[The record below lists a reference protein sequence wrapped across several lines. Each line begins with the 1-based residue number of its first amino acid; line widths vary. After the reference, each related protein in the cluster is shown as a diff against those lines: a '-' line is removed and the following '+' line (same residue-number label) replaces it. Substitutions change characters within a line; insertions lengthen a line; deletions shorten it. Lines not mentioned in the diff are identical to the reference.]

1 MTSAYSESQ
10 YSDYISF
17 MKAKKENAN
26 KKSHKVITEYFDYTN
41 DPYSHDNASV
51 VEEIE
56 KCKFDCEKKY
66 KNPHF
71 YNETQNNQNCYQTN
85 QQQQQQNYI
94 DPQMYFQQQQ
104 TPQTANF
111 YSPQQQLPYCAAPQ
125 LMNEANFY
133 SQPGQQVP
141 YCPPA
146 PPQGNNQQFPYY
158 PNGPQGT
165 MMPQQIAEHN
175 FINKPQ
181 LNESKILPQPNFYPQ
196 QQQTPYC
203 PQANNMTVQN
213 QTGQKMPNCDEN
225 AYQNF
230 YPQQNQPCQQTPAY
244 CPQVNNV
251 PKQNQTGQQMPFSCP
266 PPLQVADEKG
276 YPNYYTQQTP
286 CCSQATHMP
295 KQNQPGQPMPFSPA
309 PQPPQ
314 MPDENGLQNKT
325 DCNGCHQNNGMPQS
339 AGNCG
344 QGQQTCGKCCAKSRR
359 PKCGPIFV
367 PEYEQEE
374 PRNNCMQDNIEI
386 IKAETIYVKRDEHQQ
401 QDFQCFVTGQACGDT
416 AKLGAPCSY
425 GQAPRSCRPCHQK
438 DPDPFSSQNPI
449 IMPTIYK
456 PLQRGRMADTFN
468 DYHTG
473 VKPYC
478 GYTDNIGNPDQ
489 EYDEISKEMWADY
502 FEDLKMQNLKESRFD
517 YGYYDE
523 VRNNYNPNRMHKNSV
538 ISKNRKCLDIPG
550 TEYVKP
556 NKVRIES
563 KNNIFIENSRS
574 SKKFA
579 PQTSDPQNW
588 PIDSFK
594 PLNGNSNF

>member
-1 MTSAYSESQ
+1 MASAYSDSQ
-10 YSDYISF
+10 YSDYMSF
-17 MKAKKENAN
+17 MKAKNEHVN
-26 KKSHKVITEYFDYTN
+26 KKSHKVVTEYFDYTN

-56 KCKFDCEKKY
+56 KCKIECEKKY

-71 YNETQNNQNCYQTN
+71 YNEN
-85 QQQQQQNYI
+85 QQQQQQNYM
-94 DPQMYFQQQQ
+94 DPQMYFQQS
-104 TPQTANF
+104 PQTANF
-111 YSPQQQLPYCAAPQ
+111 YSPQQQLPYCAGPQ

-146 PPQGNNQQFPYY
+146 PPQNNTQQFSYY
-158 PNGPQGT
+158 PNGPQGP
-165 MMPQQIAEHN
+165 MMPQQVTEHN

-181 LNESKILPQPNFYPQ
+181 LNESKVLPQPNFYS
-196 QQQTPYC
+196 QQQTPYY
-203 PQANNMTVQN
+203 PQANNVMTVQN
-213 QTGQKMPNCDEN
+213 QTSDEN
-225 AYQNF
+225 AYKNL
-230 YPQQNQPCQQTPAY
+230 YPQQQNQPCQQTPAY
-244 CPQVNNV
+244 CPNNV
-251 PKQNQTGQQMPFSCP
+251 SKQNQTGPQMAFSCP
-266 PPLQVADEKG
+266 PPPQAPDEKS
-276 YPNYYTQQTP
+276 YPNFYPQQTP
-286 CCSQATHMP
+286 YCAQANHMP
-295 KQNQPGQPMPFSPA
+295 KQNQPGQPMPFSCP
-309 PQPPQ
+309 PPSQPPQ
-314 MPDENGLQNKT
+314 IPDESGYQNKI
-325 DCNGCHQNNGMPQS
+325 DCNGCHQNNVMPQS
-339 AGNCG
+339 TGNCG
-344 QGQQTCGKCCAKSRR
+344 KSPTTCGKCCAKSRR
-359 PKCGPIFV
+359 PCQPKCGPIFV
-367 PEYEQEE
+367 PEYEQDE

-401 QDFQCFVTGQACGDT
+401 QQQQDFQCFVTGQACSDT

-425 GQAPRSCRPCHQK
+425 GQAPRSCRPCHHQNEQ
-438 DPDPFSSQNPI
+438 DPFSSQNPI

-456 PLQRGRMADTFN
+456 PLYRGRMADTFN

-478 GYTDNIGNPDQ
+478 GYTENIGNPDQ

-502 FEDLKMQNLKESRFD
+502 FEDLKMQNLKESKFD

-523 VRNNYNPNRMHKNSV
+523 ARNNYNPNRVNKNSV

-594 PLNGNSNF
+594 PLNGNNNF